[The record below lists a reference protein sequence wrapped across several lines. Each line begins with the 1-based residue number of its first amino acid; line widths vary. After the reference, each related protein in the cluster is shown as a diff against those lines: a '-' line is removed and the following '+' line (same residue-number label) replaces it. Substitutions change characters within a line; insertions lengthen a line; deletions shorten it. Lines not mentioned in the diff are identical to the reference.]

1 MTANAVV
8 AGTFADLRT
17 VKSRSVVQMV
27 IEIPIERGASV
38 VEIFGFPQP
47 GAEIAVAVARLVAEP
62 VAPTAETT
70 SVVDRSSPPPA
81 PARERTPWDA
91 MKLSQQAAI
100 LCGDIGFQRW
110 IKVED
115 KEAAAEFVRQHCG
128 VPSRKDL
135 DEHDEAA
142 SRWNRLAGMFRD
154 FQRYGDMR

>member
-38 VEIFGFPQP
+38 VEMFGFPQP
-47 GAEIAVAVARLVAEP
+47 GEEVLVAVARLMPQPAAPEP
-62 VAPTAETT
+62 QPVK
-70 SVVDRSSPPPA
+70 
-81 PARERTPWDA
+81 ERTPWDA
-91 MKLSQQAAI
+91 MKHSQQAAI
-100 LCGDIGFQRW
+100 LCGEVGFQRW
-110 IKVED
+110 IKVET

-135 DEHDEAA
+135 DQDDEAA
-142 SRWNRLAGMFRD
+142 SRWNRLSGQYRD